1 MMLRLTSFGVLILLI
16 LPDIN
21 SAGTMVRHSPFK
33 RLRYREIPIQEAL
46 RGMSRN
52 ARARQAKQTDLHSTG
67 TYAHLLLTQGWR
79 NRGCS
84 GGAQGAL
91 APPIVWGE
99 N

>member
-1 MMLRLTSFGVLILLI
+1 MILQLTSFGVLILLI

-67 TYAHLLLTQGWR
+67 TYAHYLHWNPPHNA
-79 NRGCS
+79 NRS
-84 GGAQGAL
+84 KDF
-91 APPIVWGE
+91 
-99 N
+99 